1 MSTRVVIVGAGFAG
15 LNAAKALKKAD
26 VEITIVDRR
35 NFHLFQ
41 PLLYQV
47 AMAALNPSDIA
58 YPIRSVFKK
67 QANVAR
73 VLLGEVTE
81 IDLDGRSVIAG
92 GEKVPYDFLI
102 VATGATHSYFGNDD
116 WEPMAP
122 GLKTV
127 EDALTIRA
135 RVLSAFER
143 AEADPDDADRLL
155 TFVVVGAG
163 PTGVEL
169 AGALQEIAVHS
180 IAREE
185 FDRVDPSRAR
195 VILVE
200 GTDRVLP
207 PYPESLS
214 ASARTQLEELGV
226 EVKTDCLVSD
236 IDERGVTLSTG
247 ERIEAGTVLW
257 AAGVQASRLG
267 SMLAEVDRAG
277 RVAVEPDLSVPGR
290 PEVFVVGDLAAVDGV
305 PGVAPAAMQMGR
317 HAGRIIARGER
328 RPFRYSDK
336 GSLAT
341 IGRARAVA
349 NIKGVKFG
357 GFLAWFAWLAIHIFY
372 LIGFRNRF
380 FVVAGWAWHY
390 LTFRR
395 GARIITGLPGDAHRV
410 APPPSLGLMTLTR
423 GERYTIVYRE
433 GGEEKTTLAHYR
445 GRGTG
450 DSIARGEPGEESESA
465 GGGLHWFEV
474 DGEPGYLAVD
484 EDDLVSFEIAEGY
497 GG

>member
-1 MSTRVVIVGAGFAG
+1 MIIGGGFAG
-15 LNAAKALKKAD
+15 INAGKALRKAD
-26 VEITIVDRR
+26 VEITIIDRR

-58 YPIRSVFKK
+58 YPIRSVFKR
-67 QANVAR
+67 QPNVVR
-73 VLLGEVTE
+73 VLLGEVTA
-81 IDLDGRSVIAG
+81 IDLERREVGV
-92 GEKVPYDFLI
+92 GEESVPYDFLI
-102 VATGATHSYFGNDD
+102 VATGATHSYFGNDQ
-116 WEPMAP
+116 WESVAP
-122 GLKTV
+122 GLKTI

-135 RVLSAFER
+135 RVLSAFEI
-143 AEADPDDADRLL
+143 AEANPEESDRML

-169 AGALQEIAVHS
+169 AGALEEIAVHGMGK
-180 IAREE
+180 E
-185 FDRVDPSRAR
+185 FDLVDPTRAR

-214 ASARTQLEELGV
+214 QAARRQLETLGV
-226 EVKTDCLVSD
+226 EVKTESLVSD
-236 IDERGVTLSTG
+236 IDDRGVTLSSG

-257 AAGVQASRLG
+257 AAGVQASPMG
-267 SMLAEVDRAG
+267 AMIGEVDRAG
-277 RVAVEPDLSVPGR
+277 RVLVEPDLSVAGH
-290 PEVFVVGDLAAVDGV
+290 PEVYVVGDLAAVDGV

-317 HAGRIIARGER
+317 HAGQLIARGVR
-328 RPFRYSDK
+328 RPFAYSDK

-349 NIKGVKFG
+349 NIKGIRFA

-380 FVVAGWAWHY
+380 FVLAGWAWHY

-395 GARIITGLPGDAHRV
+395 GARIITGVGRLHR
-410 APPPSLGLMTLTR
+410 G
-423 GERYTIVYRE
+423 
-433 GGEEKTTLAHYR
+433 
-445 GRGTG
+445 
-450 DSIARGEPGEESESA
+450 
-465 GGGLHWFEV
+465 
-474 DGEPGYLAVD
+474 
-484 EDDLVSFEIAEGY
+484 
-497 GG
+497 